1 MNDKKKSEGKLTL
14 KREKIV
20 VLNARTGVK
29 TGGFSVPPTW
39 LCSVSKTLVTCHH
52 IP

>member
-14 KREKIV
+14 KREKLV

-39 LCSVSKTLVTCHH
+39 LCGTPKTFICRT